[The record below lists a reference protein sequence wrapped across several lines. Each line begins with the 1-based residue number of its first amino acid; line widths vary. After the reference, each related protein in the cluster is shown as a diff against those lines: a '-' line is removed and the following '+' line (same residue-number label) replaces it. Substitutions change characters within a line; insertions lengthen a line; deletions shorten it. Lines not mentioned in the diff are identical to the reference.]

1 MNSCNFRAPNGEN
14 SLLFAGLEQLVGTSK
29 AAVIWNQVQTD
40 EFKEK
45 YGDWSSQP
53 MPTHD
58 IDMQPD
64 NIAKINAGQKTTTT
78 RSEAQS
84 KKIGISTGETGTV
97 RIGEQ
102 LYSVTNRGK
111 LSIKEAGG
119 LAEILKSEGVSSV
132 DDFKFVQTKAWA
144 DGKGKLYVYDIKPF
158 KASFPLDTNG
168 EPTVEWVLKQI
179 PPTPAE
185 PLKEEQPPTGPKVF
199 TLADLASGKAIS
211 EAQLLANISKIYDE
225 AAANP
230 EQQYQLELPTGK
242 ERIKMQGRESM
253 SMYEL
258 AAWLDKKAQ
267 PYNLSF
273 GKDFEALRQN
283 MPARF
288 LGNAMYRDDAD
299 YIPKPYD
306 SSKLKE
312 QLDTLYVPVRD
323 ANGYK
328 TGGYFDP
335 ERQTEVVNTIIYMVK
350 EVMTKAEALKDG
362 RLTVENFKAIV
373 KNALSNKVKDYGRIA
388 NGEELQTYPG
398 VTAEQA
404 KALAQ
409 EFQLVLNSFDV
420 AGGSNFWA
428 LAMDRM
434 AELGIKL
441 RGKKFVTSES
451 TVTDVTEIENKDGET
466 FEAEEGKHLENW
478 SDSHFEHD
486 PTDSATG
493 RIKLFLATIEDSRV
507 GVEDLPR
514 KVKLPF
520 SNNETRAKILNE
532 VKKISVRSAEHAKE
546 MGLTKPGDT
555 AIFDVSLD
563 KGSAS
568 QMFRVTA
575 VRVVTTGDVLEY
587 STQIQAEEGYDM
599 QIGDML
605 YQIEQFIPKE
615 AVVIANKNYLGMPK
629 LVNYEKLFH
638 DVLGK
643 LAGQERSMENYI
655 RILKEEGNKFNP
667 NLRALAEK
675 LENANTPQDLKNE
688 FVSVVTLQYQP
699 FTIILLDQ
707 LMDSNDMP
715 YYVLRPINANSY
727 SQQRVIKE
735 HWQQNQK
742 FAPILKRNTAGIT
755 VVDKEK
761 AAELLTELNRI
772 NELYVKQDKSAH
784 NKAIELFRKVLHY
797 NGITMPDEAIKSFI
811 KDTEKWTKG
820 TTIAGSFRAQFAV
833 SSEKGKPQGIVSAM
847 ILTLNG
853 RVLDENVEDTAE
865 DKSYML
871 DNPLY
876 TESTSMDIL
885 ARITARFTTALYSN
899 THRSAEGKTIYDYGY
914 NSTLSNEFRKLSDLQ
929 HLQSYGDVDFA
940 NKSFMLTRLLNDEAL
955 RQNISLT
962 YLDAIKPTYTKRQE
976 GVVRPNMSAREQF
989 LTALGLF
996 YNRGNSTAHYI
1007 SLTHSD
1013 KTTTPVWMNMPKLK
1027 VMVSKFNYDPVSQ
1040 VQTVTQHINEEV
1052 FTELFNVFYSEYDR
1066 IQRASEVESYNHSA
1080 YEKGAKH
1087 FFFLPQFNYQEAKKN
1102 MPAEDVATLY
1112 YSDGTLRPRDN
1123 ARFKE
1128 VVKKNLEQ
1136 YIRQLQRNT
1145 YNQWIQNQIVTG
1157 DNFPIDRRYVNSLLA
1172 SIGINSVQKEIDGKT
1187 VYVYEDLSGTPIEA
1201 KQAMDWA
1208 AKLAAREF
1216 AVNSFLMNT
1225 SMSQILYGDPA
1236 QVWKGSVEATMVEYG
1251 KRLAKDLA
1259 PGREGNWGPGAT
1271 YVSVTIKDFMTS
1283 ASYLKEIKEVQAAYN
1298 DGNPINASDGQEI
1311 VTVQEHL
1318 DVLYAY
1324 GRITPGTYQEMS
1336 QIIKDVKG
1344 GYYEFTEPHHL
1355 AVVLQPMKPV
1365 YVHPRGAQNGAI
1377 LFDYVKPSAYPLYPP
1392 FLVGKELDK
1401 LRSAME
1407 KGGVARVNFESA
1419 KKMGKPG
1426 ETVEVF
1432 ATDGTVN
1439 DDVFNSAV
1447 WTGRDK
1453 NGNEVASARQVL
1465 SRDGFRIQQEVPYD
1479 EMKESIRTVSQ
1490 MNKLI
1495 TESIALIKSPF
1506 TYRGEKKTGAELRQ
1520 IKEDIRKQ
1528 LFQMNAEKLWD
1539 ELGIITTDAGLHF
1552 KDRNKLFNALEKRL
1566 LEGSAGF
1573 TINDLAYVQN
1583 VNRMQ
1588 NLDELVIPLMYA
1600 PSASKFESMLM
1611 SMVGEI
1617 ANIKMPGKSY
1627 VQASAAGH
1635 QKAAEWESLTVAQKA
1650 RIVTVE
1656 GYDGGPLK
1664 TLHHEDGTVRY
1675 AQVLMPFNFISGGRR
1690 LSIDQFTKTLEDGRV
1705 VLDHEK
1711 VPQELLQHVSARI
1724 PNQGPSSQLIVEVV
1738 GFVSD
1743 NMGDLAIVPAAIT
1756 KQMGSDFDV
1765 DKLYA
1770 YRRAY
1775 RYRDGKLEVETEGE
1789 MGLKNDYFDVHWSV
1803 LSHPAMTRRI
1813 LAPLDKSDLKD
1824 EAKAIED
1831 WASTKQAPVYYYD
1844 PTYQLNDFLA
1854 QKDAKQLVALSSL
1867 ATTFNAVIQDKN
1879 ILPGYVDFDGNGD
1892 PVVVKPDITLVD
1904 ENEVERNLSTLSGY
1918 GSTTYN
1924 GQVRSKHDNH
1934 TTAQSEFVDYA
1945 KNKISDK
1952 VHLNTYTYPAS
1963 MALSQLQ
1970 TPDRKPS
1977 GPLLENGETITAGTG
1992 WIAHLGFNSRLL
2004 SQPIIKEFAVEMAR
2018 SGDSLSPFD
2027 PKVKDTVMAKLVGK
2041 YLAQAEQVNE
2051 VELQDYTV
2059 SYADLTSMLKTGKDQ
2074 QFNQKQLF
2082 VLGLFSKL
2090 DEVGSEMI
2098 KAMSLINHDTKGAG
2112 PNMLE
2117 LLRKE
2122 QTRSTMVSP
2131 IYAKPDSIFLFN
2143 LQDLFGS
2150 PQQRT
2155 EQGMLFDIVHKTAD
2169 TLVGEFFPY
2178 RQLKPLFD
2186 KVTEHANRTELS
2198 LDNQKIIFN
2207 AMKSYLFSHP
2217 KLGLWEN
2224 PVGTRASL
2232 LFNRDGK
2239 PSLAERV
2246 LDAKNTWGQNN
2257 YFLQRL
2263 QLNIDPDGVNPSTI
2277 RYLASK
2283 ATDMDDSE
2291 NTRAWMELL
2300 ISDDSS
2306 KRMLGEDLIRY
2317 VYLTGG
2323 VQDSSSFVKY
2333 IPYGYLLGTDF
2344 GLRLNELTANIGN
2357 IINTEAFRKQLMQH
2371 NPQLAMSLSS
2381 DLTELGLDTYP
2392 EEFTLPEYNPEA
2404 RTDERDPLRRLL
2416 VSILSENGKRVRT
2429 YPDYLSYYSVA
2440 EHQWILYEKTAET
2453 VTGPQSYKR
2462 IDQLGD
2468 NSTDEYSFEP
2478 PAGWRSLI
2486 AKNRAKEYDN
2496 ITPLKRMLGDGTNAA
2511 LHPGA
2516 AVVQKDLG
2524 IAESGDYPGAVQIL
2538 RKIVDDNRIPNYL
2551 RVVSGWLSTIPEGT
2565 ISLEFYKQ
2573 LEGNSQQSGI
2583 PKFSY
2588 KISSDPKDFEQQG
2601 DVAAY
2606 FDSYNRQLV
2615 LGAHSLHDKT
2625 RLALFMNHE
2634 LMHAHT
2640 SMVTL
2645 ASESEEYL
2653 KMRFSPAQIAFA
2665 KGEWERFVKKHPE
2678 AQKAIDRLHEVRRQ
2692 VERAVRK
2699 QMERAGYDYDTV
2711 ARQIMDK
2718 KFDKHNPFTNF
2729 VYATMSNTEFVAHAT
2744 SDLDLMRFLN
2754 GIEYEGESEGNLLD
2768 QLVGIIRTL
2777 LSAISAA
2784 LGQPINKNSLLDKSI
2799 RRSMELATFHRI
2811 TPHTAADLASG
2822 NNMLNMFGVE
2832 AILNTTAAPRKTTAV
2847 QRLIGKLQE
2856 QREQLVHSL
2865 TGNEAKEDYADKQSK
2880 IEQIEIDIQKL
2891 ENDDN
2896 LDNIAEIGVRHMQ
2909 WVETVLKLDNP
2920 TESQL
2925 MTASRVVETWKTL
2938 IDIVYPVGSG
2948 AEEVDSRFS
2957 QISATAES
2965 HDNALFAKML
2975 KYTRAKSGLSSKDI
2989 TPEAVTDAGK
2999 FQTLLRS
3006 MSSATSAQLPQYFA
3020 SFMETVA
3027 RDRDESNVR
3036 FSKWIDE
3043 FEKEMKDAAG
3053 STQAVYDLFMQKNKD
3068 GSAFGLVQ
3076 RYSQDWYDYRR
3087 MLKALRQSTVEHT
3100 MKAGYTPAEARKARA
3115 QAWQKYWKSINEAA
3129 IFADTRLLFEEA
3141 TGARKTDPEALAHI
3155 AELEAELGEAAAADL
3170 INKAE
3175 ERYLDYLEKKQA
3187 HQDMVDGAVATGTM
3201 TAEEANISM
3210 LEYKE
3215 KNSPNVFFNAF
3226 KSKDGKFRDV
3236 NSDHYVAMAPKRS
3249 VKNGIYY
3256 DSKFEEIQ
3264 NNPKLKAVYDK
3275 YRTKLAEFKKML
3287 PIYVQKG
3294 LSANFLPVV
3303 HKNLVRDSMG
3313 IREWLEGWPDRY
3325 KNSITASE
3333 YEEMLNQQTYNKI
3346 PIDYI
3351 DGEKVELEDRSN
3363 NLLRILENFGVMA
3376 HHYKYFSEAKNFID
3390 MGESILTH
3398 FHEARTKGASQETRE
3413 DGRLVS
3419 VKGDL
3424 KNTVEAFKYM
3434 KEYLMYHKSR
3444 KLEAKGG
3451 KLYSLKPWKQLRL
3464 QNEVKALRIKRFD
3477 IANDPNMDPLEQLE
3491 ALAKIDEE
3499 LGKPEYQ
3506 GRHVFGS
3513 RVGDKIIR
3521 FNQLKALS
3529 YNPISA
3535 FANLTFGLISAHVH
3549 ANGKRDFTNKELMAS
3564 WRMMTKSMAKW
3575 ATFGTIEHVH
3585 ATKMLAIMDR
3595 LGIVGD
3601 YIDSNYGIV
3610 KVRDRKPGWQRRLNP
3625 YALMQSG
3632 DYFMKALTTHAMLI
3646 HQKVKVT
3653 ENGQE
3658 KEISLWEALNAEG
3671 EWDTERFGENKEWSS
3686 ETTSDQKQWQKFKN
3700 RAIRVN
3706 VVIHGNQDKNSP
3718 KLLNQTVLGRLV
3730 GQFRLSWLPE
3740 GWNNRFQNER
3750 FDQQLGRS
3758 VKGRYRSYW
3767 DVGLWTS
3774 FKLTAAQAL
3783 SVLTRND
3790 PFSDYRIAA
3799 TGAPLSE
3806 VDIENLRRNFAELSF
3821 IITVIGTT
3829 LLLKSLRDDDEEED
3843 HTLQFTINMLW
3854 RVKSDLQFYS
3864 SPSTFD
3870 NITRK
3875 IIPATQVISDAE
3887 KAVKASVRY
3896 FITDEEYDDFERWLK
3911 AVTKAGL
3918 PIAQASLYPKMDY
3931 MLNRDLEDLAR

>member
-199 TLADLASGKAIS
+199 TLADLTSAKAIS
-211 EAQLLANISKIYDE
+211 ESQLLANVSKIYDE

-230 EQQYQLELPTGK
+230 EQQYQLDLPTGK

-273 GKDFEALRQN
+273 GADFEALRQN

-350 EVMTKAEALKDG
+350 EVMTKAEALKDA

-373 KNALSNKVKDYGRIA
+373 KNALSNKARDYSRIT

-398 VTAEQA
+398 VAAEQA
-404 KALAQ
+404 KTLSQ
-409 EFQLVLNSFDV
+409 EFQLVLNSFDI

-451 TVTDVTEIENKDGET
+451 TVSDATEIENTDGET

-493 RIKLFLATIEDSRV
+493 RIKLFLATIEDSKI

-520 SNNETRAKILNE
+520 SNNETRAKIMNE
-532 VKKISVRSAEHAKE
+532 VKKISVRNAEHAKD

-555 AIFDVSLD
+555 AIFDISLD

-568 QMFRVTA
+568 QLFRVTA
-575 VRVVTTGDVLEY
+575 VRAVTAGDVLEY
-587 STQIQAEEGYDM
+587 STQILEEEGHEM
-599 QIGDML
+599 KIGDML
-605 YQIEQFIPKE
+605 FQIEPFVAQE
-615 AVVIANKNYLGMPK
+615 AVVIANKNYLGLPK

-643 LAGQERSMENYI
+643 LAGQERSLDNYI

-675 LENANTPQDLKNE
+675 LESKNTPQDLKNE

-707 LMDSNDMP
+707 RMDSSEMP

-742 FAPILKRNTAGIT
+742 FAPILKRNAAGIT
-755 VVDKEK
+755 VVDREK
-761 AAELLTELNRI
+761 ATELLNELTRV

-811 KDTEKWTKG
+811 KDAEKWTKG
-820 TTIAGSFRAQFAV
+820 TTIAGAFRAQFAV

-853 RVLDENVEDTAE
+853 RVLDENVTDTTE

-885 ARITARFTTALYSN
+885 AWITARFTTALYSN
-899 THRSAEGKTIYDYGY
+899 THRSSEGKTIYDYGY
-914 NSTLSNEFRKLSDLQ
+914 NSTLSNEFRKLGNLQ
-929 HLQSYGDVDFA
+929 HLQSYSDVDFA
-940 NKSFMLTRLLNDEAL
+940 NKSFLLTRLLNDESL
-955 RQNISLT
+955 RNNISIT

-976 GVVRPNMSAREQF
+976 GVTRPDMSAREQA

-996 YNRGNSTAHYI
+996 YNRGNSSAHYI

-1013 KTTTPVWMNMPKLK
+1013 KTTTPVWMNMPKLR

-1040 VQTVTQHINEEV
+1040 VQTVTQQINEEV

-1066 IQRASEVESYNHSA
+1066 IQRAAEVGSYNHAS

-1087 FFFLPQFNYQEAKKN
+1087 FFFLPQFNYQEAKKT
-1102 MPAEDVATLY
+1102 MTADEVSILY
-1112 YSDGTLRPRDN
+1112 YPDGTLKPRDN
-1123 ARFKE
+1123 VRFKE
-1128 VVKKNLEQ
+1128 VVKKYLEQ

-1145 YNQWIQNQIVTG
+1145 YNQWVQNQIVTE
-1157 DNFPIDRRYVNSLLA
+1157 DNFPIDRRYINSLL
-1172 SIGINSVQKEIDGKT
+1172 SLVGINSVQTEVNGKT
-1187 VYVYEDLSGTPIEA
+1187 VYTYQDLSGTPISTT
-1201 KQAMDWA
+1201 QAMDMA

-1216 AVNSFLMNT
+1216 AVNSFLMNV
-1225 SMSQILYGDPA
+1225 SMSQLLYGDPA

-1259 PGREGNWGPGAT
+1259 PGREGNWGPAAT
-1271 YVSVTIKDFMTS
+1271 YTAVTIKDFMTN
-1283 ASYLKEIKEVQAAYN
+1283 APYLKEIKEVQAAYN
-1298 DGNPINASDGQEI
+1298 DKDPINASDGQEL

-1336 QIIKDVKG
+1336 QIIKDAKG
-1344 GYYEFTEPHHL
+1344 GDYKFTEPHHL

-1392 FLVGKELDK
+1392 FLVGKELNK

-1407 KGGVARVNFESA
+1407 KGGVSRVNFESA
-1419 KKMGKPG
+1419 KKMGKPS
-1426 ETVEVF
+1426 EAVEVF

-1439 DDVFNSAV
+1439 EDVFNSAV

-1453 NGNEVASARQVL
+1453 SGNEVASARQVL

-1506 TYRGEKKTGAELRQ
+1506 SYRGEEKTGAELRQ

-1528 LFQMNAEKLWD
+1528 LFQMNSEKLWD
-1539 ELGIITTDAGLHF
+1539 ELGIVTTEAGLHF

-1588 NLDELVIPLMYA
+1588 NLDELIIPLMYA
-1600 PSASKFESMLM
+1600 PSSSKFEAMLM

-1635 QKAAEWESLTVAQKA
+1635 QQAKNWEDLGAEEKSK
-1650 RIVTVE
+1650 IITVE

-1664 TLHHEDGTVRY
+1664 TLHHADGTVRY

-1705 VLDHEK
+1705 VLDHDK
-1711 VPQELLQHVSARI
+1711 IPQELLQHVAARI

-1738 GFVSD
+1738 GFVPD
-1743 NMGDLAIVPAAIT
+1743 NMGDLVIVPAAIT

-1775 RYRDGKLEVETEGE
+1775 KYRDGKFEAETEGE
-1789 MGLKNDYFDVHWSV
+1789 MGLKNEYFDVHWSV
-1803 LSHPAMTRRI
+1803 LSHPEMTRRI

-1824 EAKAIED
+1824 EAKVIEE
-1831 WASTKQAPVYYYD
+1831 WSSTKQAPVYYYD

-1879 ILPGYVDFDGNGD
+1879 ILPGYADIDQYGNVS
-1892 PVVVKPDITLVD
+1892 VVNPEITLVD

-1970 TPDRKPS
+1970 TPDKKPS

-2018 SGDSLSPFD
+2018 SGDSLSAFD
-2027 PKVKDTVMAKLVGK
+2027 PKVKDTVMRRLVGK
-2041 YLAQAEQVNE
+2041 YLAQMEQAGE
-2051 VELQDYTV
+2051 IELADYNV
-2059 SYADLTSMLKTGKDQ
+2059 SYADLTDMLENGKDP
-2074 QFNQKQLF
+2074 QFNQKQLY

-2090 DEVGSEMI
+2090 DEVGTEMI

-2122 QTRSTMVSP
+2122 QTRNTMTNPV
-2131 IYAKPDSIFLFN
+2131 YAKPDSIFLFN
-2143 LQDLFGS
+2143 LQELFGFNE
-2150 PQQRT
+2150 QKT
-2155 EQGMLFDIVHKTAD
+2155 EQGMLYDIVHKTAD
-2169 TLVGEFFPY
+2169 TLVGDFFPY
-2178 RQLKPLFD
+2178 RSLKPLFD
-2186 KVTEHANRTELS
+2186 AVTTHTNRIELS

-2224 PVGTRASL
+2224 PVATRASL

-2246 LDAKNTWGQNN
+2246 LEAKNTWGQNN

-2263 QLNIDPDGVNPSTI
+2263 QLNIDPDGVDPSTI

-2306 KRMLGEDLIRY
+2306 KRMLGEDLVRY

-2323 VQDSSSFVKY
+2323 IQDSSSFVKY

-2344 GLRLNELTANIGN
+2344 GLRLNELTANMDH
-2357 IINTEAFRKQLMQH
+2357 IINTEAFRKQLLQH
-2371 NPQLAMSLSS
+2371 NPQLALSLSS
-2381 DLTELGLDTYP
+2381 DLVELGLDTYP
-2392 EEFTLPEYNPEA
+2392 EVFELPEYNPEA
-2404 RTDERDPLRRLL
+2404 KVDENDPLRRLI
-2416 VSILSENGKRVRT
+2416 VTVVKGTKKVRT
-2429 YPDYLSYYSVA
+2429 FPDYLSHYAVA
-2440 EHQWILYEKTAET
+2440 EQRWVLYERITEDI
-2453 VTGPQSYKR
+2453 TGPQQYKR
-2462 IDQLGD
+2462 IDLLGD

-2496 ITPLKRMLGDGTNAA
+2496 ITPLKRMLGNAAEGA

-2516 AVVQKDLG
+2516 EAMKKEMG
-2524 IAESGDYPGAVQIL
+2524 IADTGDYADAIQVL
-2538 RKIVDDNRIPNYL
+2538 RKVVVDNRIPNYM
-2551 RVVSGWLSTIPEGT
+2551 RVVSDWLSTIPEGT
-2565 ISLEFYKQ
+2565 MSAEFYQ
-2573 LEGNSQQSGI
+2573 AMQGSDQPI
-2583 PKFSY
+2583 PRFSY
-2588 KISSDPKDFEQQG
+2588 RISDNPDDFKDTG

-2606 FDSYNRQLV
+2606 FMSYNRELV
-2615 LGAHSLHDKT
+2615 IKASSLHDRT
-2625 RLALFMNHE
+2625 RLALYMNHE

-2640 SMVTL
+2640 SMLTL
-2645 ASESEEYL
+2645 ATETEEYL
-2653 KMRFSPAQIAFA
+2653 KMRFPAASTA
-2665 KGEWERFVKKHPE
+2665 YVKGEWESFVKKHPE

-2692 VERAVRK
+2692 AERAVRK

-2711 ARQIMDK
+2711 AKQIIEK
-2718 KFDKHNPFTNF
+2718 RFDGANPFTNF
-2729 VYATMSNTEFVAHAT
+2729 VYATLSNTEFVAHAT
-2744 SDLDLMRFLN
+2744 SDLDFMRLLN
-2754 GIEYEGESEGNLLD
+2754 DIPFEGESEGNLLD

-2777 LSAISAA
+2777 LSAISSA
-2784 LGQPINKNSLLDKSI
+2784 LGVPINKNSLLEKSI
-2799 RRSMELATFHRI
+2799 RRSLELVTLHKVAPRSD
-2811 TPHTAADLASG
+2811 AELSSG
-2822 NNMLNMFGVE
+2822 NNMLSLFGE
-2832 AILNTTAAPRKTTAV
+2832 AEGILNNAAPRKTTAT
-2847 QRLIGKLQE
+2847 QRIIGRLQE

-2865 TGNEAKEDYADKQSK
+2865 TGNEAKEDYADKHAK
-2880 IEQIEIDIQKL
+2880 IEQIQQDIEKL
-2891 ENDDN
+2891 QNDDN
-2896 LDNIAEIGVRHMQ
+2896 LDNIAEIGSRHLQ
-2909 WVETVLKLDNP
+2909 WVETVLKTDES

-2938 IDIVYPVGSG
+2938 INTIYPAG
-2948 AEEVDSRFS
+2948 ADATEVDARFA
-2957 QISATAES
+2957 QINATANS
-2965 HDNALFAKML
+2965 HDNALFTRML
-2975 KYTRAKSGLSSKDI
+2975 KYTRKKSGLSAKEV
-2989 TPEAVTDAGK
+2989 TPESVTDAGT
-2999 FQTLLRS
+2999 FQVWLRA

-3020 SFMETVA
+3020 NFMETVA
-3027 RDRDESNVR
+3027 RNRDESNVR
-3036 FSKWIDE
+3036 FSKWIDDL
-3043 FEKEMKDAAG
+3043 EKEMIEAAG
-3053 STQAVYDLFMQKNKD
+3053 SSQAVYDLFMQKNQAD
-3068 GSAFGLVQ
+3068 SAFGLVQ
-3076 RYSQDWYDYRR
+3076 RYSQDWYDFRSGLR
-3087 MLKALRQSTVEHT
+3087 KLRQATIEHT
-3100 MKAGYTPAEARKARA
+3100 MKAGYTKNEARKARA
-3115 QAWQKYWKSINEAA
+3115 QAWQKYWEGISKAA
-3129 IFADTRLLFEEA
+3129 IFADTRLLFDEK
-3141 TGARKTDPEALAHI
+3141 TGARKNDPEALAHI
-3155 AELEAELGEAAAADL
+3155 TELETELGKVAAEEL
-3170 INKAE
+3170 ITKAE
-3175 ERYLDYLEKKQA
+3175 ERYLDYLDKKQA
-3187 HQDMVDGAVATGTM
+3187 HQDLVDGSVAAGTM
-3201 TAEEANISM
+3201 TPEEANISI

-3226 KSKDGKFRDV
+3226 KAKDGKFRDV
-3236 NSDHYVAMAPKRS
+3236 NSDHYVAMAPRKS
-3249 VKNGIYY
+3249 VKSRIFY

-3275 YRTKLAEFKKML
+3275 YQAKLEEFKKML

-3294 LSANFLPVV
+3294 LGANFLPIV
-3303 HKNLVRDSMG
+3303 HKNMVRDTMG
-3313 IREWLEGWPDRY
+3313 VQEWLKGWPDRFI
-3325 KNSITASE
+3325 NSVTATE

-3346 PIDYI
+3346 PIDYT
-3351 DGEKVELEDRSN
+3351 DGDKIALEDRSDN
-3363 NLLRILENFGVMA
+3363 MLRILENFGVMA

-3390 MGESILTH
+3390 MGESILMH

-3413 DGRLVS
+3413 DGRVVS

-3424 KNTVEAFKYM
+3424 KNTVEAFKYLRD
-3434 KEYLMYHKSR
+3434 YLMYHKSK
-3444 KLEAKGG
+3444 KLQAKGG
-3451 KLYSLKPWKQLRL
+3451 KLYSLNPRKQLRL
-3464 QNEVKALRIKRFD
+3464 QREVKALYVKRYD

-3499 LGKPEYQ
+3499 LAKPEYQ
-3506 GRHVFGS
+3506 GRYVFGS
-3513 RVGDKIIR
+3513 KVGDKIIR

-3535 FANLTFGLISAHVH
+3535 TANVTFGLVSAHVH
-3549 ANGKRDFTNKELMAS
+3549 ANGKKDFTNKDLMAS

-3575 ATFGTIEHVH
+3575 ASFGTVEHVH

-3595 LGIVGD
+3595 LGVIGD
-3601 YIDSNYGIV
+3601 YLDSNYGKV
-3610 KVRDRKPGWQRRLNP
+3610 KVRDRKPGWQKRISP

-3632 DYFMKALTTHAMLI
+3632 DYFMKALTTHAMLL

-3653 ENGQE
+3653 QDGVE

-3671 EWDTERFGENKEWSS
+3671 EWDAERFGENKEWSS
-3686 ETTSDQKQWQKFKN
+3686 VDTSEQKQWQKFKN

-3706 VVIHGNQDKNSP
+3706 VIIHGNQDKNSP
-3718 KLLNQTVLGRLV
+3718 KMLNMGVLGRLI

-3740 GWNNRFQNER
+3740 GWNNRFQDER
-3750 FDQQLGRS
+3750 FDQQLDRV

-3767 DVGLWTS
+3767 DLGLWTS
-3774 FKLTAAQAL
+3774 FRLTAAQAL

-3790 PFSDYRIAA
+3790 PFADYRLS
-3799 TGAPLSE
+3799 TGQPLKE
-3806 VDIENLRRNFAELSF
+3806 VDIENLRRNFAELAF
-3821 IITVIGTT
+3821 IVGVIGTT
-3829 LLLKSLRDDDEEED
+3829 MMLKSLRDDDDEED
-3843 HTLQFTINMLW
+3843 HAIQFVINMLW
-3854 RVKSDLQFYS
+3854 RVRSDLQFYS

-3870 NITRK
+3870 NITRQV
-3875 IIPATQVISDAE
+3875 IPATQVVAD
-3887 KAVKASVRY
+3887 AVKAVNASTRY
-3896 FITDEEYDDFERWLK
+3896 FITDEEYDDFERWLR
-3911 AVTKAGL
+3911 AVTKAGF
-3918 PIAQASLYPKMDY
+3918 PIPQAALYPKMDY